1 MWTLRNGLLFA
12 KNLKIVNLIME
23 LDAFTVVHNMKNSSI
38 NHSLEPILI
47 DYENFLKT
55 FSNWLL
61 DHTHREANC
70 QNLEILVM
78 LLLFYFYLM
87 QCMIIDMPLFYPRKI
102 RFET

>member
-12 KNLKIVNLIME
+12 KNLKIVNLIMK

-38 NHSLEPILI
+38 SHSLEPILI

-61 DHTHREANC
+61 DHTLTHREANC

-87 QCMIIDMPLFYPRKI
+87 QCMIIEMPLFYPRKKKI
-102 RFET
+102 